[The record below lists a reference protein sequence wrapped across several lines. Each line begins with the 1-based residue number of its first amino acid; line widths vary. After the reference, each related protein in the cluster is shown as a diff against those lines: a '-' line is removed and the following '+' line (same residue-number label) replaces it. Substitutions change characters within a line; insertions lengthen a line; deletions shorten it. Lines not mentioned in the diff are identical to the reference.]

1 MIVDLDLLVEL
12 GVDLA
17 NEIHDF
23 RHERRQLVVRGDFE
37 DVLGEVK
44 KGRKRLIYLWIA
56 GDGSHLGF
64 GRFSDANCDVA
75 RALVCSDSAHD
86 GVQRRCGICFL
97 C

>member
-1 MIVDLDLLVEL
+1 MIGLLVEL

-44 KGRKRLIYLWIA
+44 QRRKRLIYLWIA
-56 GDGSHLGF
+56 GDGGHLGF
-64 GRFSDANCDVA
+64 GRFSDADCDVA
-75 RALVCSDSAHD
+75 RALVGSDSPHD
-86 GVQRRCGICFL
+86 GVQRGRRICL
-97 C
+97 LR

>member
-23 RHERRQLVVRGDFE
+23 RHERRQLVVRADFE

-56 GDGSHLGF
+56 GYGGHLSFGS
-64 GRFSDANCDVA
+64 FSDADCDVA
-75 RALVCSDSAHD
+75 RALVGSDSPHD
-86 GVQRRCGICFL
+86 GVQRGGRICFL
-97 C
+97 G